1 VGYGNSLCPLPAHII
16 KHDPSWRQTTQQ
28 PICDLAHTN
37 SPTYNPVKKINQR
50 RHKDCAGCSKAEPK
64 FSTPPQTLPGGAGWP
79 KFNQLEMVATFTYKS
94 SLVWIDACISSY
106 RGNRPTKTDTQ
117 TDRGDL
123 RPSSKSAQS
132 RRKHCM
138 LAAVRQ
144 TISPRHRPPSRGR
157 GTANI

>member
-1 VGYGNSLCPLPAHII
+1 MGTVCVLSPRTSLNMIH
-16 KHDPSWRQTTQQ
+16 HGGRQPSNQFVTWPIQIRRPTTQ
-28 PICDLAHTN
+28 L
-37 SPTYNPVKKINQR
+37 KKINQR